1 MKPLSPEAL
10 DVLNK
15 HVTIEGASLAI
26 AKPLDRKLYV
36 EVNAALEALGGKWD
50 RKSKTHRFA
59 EPPADALDA
68 VLMDGGFHDRKR
80 DLDQF
85 DTPAPLADRIVELAD
100 VHGKTVLEPSAGEG
114 ALAQAALVAG
124 AFRVTCVEK
133 DPVRVRALADADLHV
148 EHADF
153 LDWRSHTAPAGRWRR
168 RFQRVVMNP
177 PLSKRQDVLHVT
189 HAFGML
195 RRDGV
200 LVAVMSAGVA
210 FRADKLTTDFRAL
223 VDASRGSIID
233 LPDDSFAESGT
244 HVRTVLVTMRAS

>member
-10 DVLNK
+10 DVLNR
-15 HVTIEGASLAI
+15 HVTIEGASLTI
-26 AKPLDRKLYV
+26 AKPLARKLYV

-59 EPPADALDA
+59 EPPADVLDA

-80 DLDQF
+80 DFDQF

-100 VHGKTVLEPSAGEG
+100 VHGKTVLEPSAGRG
-114 ALAQAALVAG
+114 ALVQAALMAS
-124 AFRVTCVEK
+124 AFSVTCVEK
-133 DPVRVRALADADLHV
+133 DLARVRALTDAGTIV

-153 LDWRSHTAPAGRWRR
+153 IEWRSHTVTGELCRY
-168 RFQRVVMNP
+168 QRVVMNP
-177 PLSKRQDVLHVT
+177 PFSKRQDVLHVT
-189 HAFGML
+189 RAFGML
-195 RRDGV
+195 QRDGI

-210 FRADKLTTDFRAL
+210 FRADKLTADFRAL
-223 VDASRGSIID
+223 VDASRGSIVN